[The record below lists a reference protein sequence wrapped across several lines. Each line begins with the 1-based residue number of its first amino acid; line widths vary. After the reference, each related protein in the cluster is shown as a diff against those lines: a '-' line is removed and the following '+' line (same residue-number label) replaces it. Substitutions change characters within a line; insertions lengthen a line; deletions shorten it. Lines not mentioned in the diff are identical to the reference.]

1 MTQFLQATV
10 NGVATGAIYALL
22 ALGFVIIYKST
33 QVLSFAQ
40 AGLMLLGAFWVVY
53 FSTVLELNFWLA
65 LLLGVLLA
73 AAIGIVI
80 ERSMLRPMIGKPAF
94 AVAILTI
101 GLDIVLRIISTD
113 LMGLNIRSVG
123 DPWGIGTL
131 TFGDLT
137 IPTKNM
143 YTIVITALIVA
154 ALLAFFRYSRF
165 GLAMRATAIDQ
176 EVSLSMGVS
185 VAGVFATS
193 WAIAA
198 GLAAV
203 AGMFLSA
210 GTGLSPT
217 LYPRAI
223 RALPAV
229 VIGGLDSI
237 PGALAGSMII
247 GLAEAYT
254 VAYQAD
260 YFGFLGDN
268 FAQVVAYVV
277 MFAVLLVR
285 PYGLFGTVEVERV

>member
-1 MTQFLQATV
+1 
-10 NGVATGAIYALL
+10 
-22 ALGFVIIYKST
+22 
-33 QVLSFAQ
+33 
-40 AGLMLLGAFWVVY
+40 VVY
-53 FSTVLELNFWLA
+53 FSTVLELNFWVA
-65 LLLGVLLA
+65 LVAAVALA
-73 AAIGIVI
+73 AAVGVVI
-80 ERSMLRPMIGKPAF
+80 ERSVLRPMIGKPAF

-101 GLDIVLRIISTD
+101 GLDIVLRIVSTD
-113 LMGLNIRSVG
+113 LMGINIRPVG

-154 ALLAFFRYSRF
+154 ALLAFFRFSRF
-165 GLAMRATAIDQ
+165 GLAMRATALDQ

-185 VAGVFATS
+185 VAGVFAMS

-198 GLAAV
+198 GLSAV
-203 AGMFLSA
+203 AGMFLAA
-210 GTGLSPT
+210 GTGLAPT

-237 PGALAGSMII
+237 AGALAGSMIV

-254 VAYQAD
+254 VAYQAR
-260 YFGFLGDN
+260 YLGFLGDN

-285 PYGLFGTVEVERV
+285 PYGLFGTAEVERV